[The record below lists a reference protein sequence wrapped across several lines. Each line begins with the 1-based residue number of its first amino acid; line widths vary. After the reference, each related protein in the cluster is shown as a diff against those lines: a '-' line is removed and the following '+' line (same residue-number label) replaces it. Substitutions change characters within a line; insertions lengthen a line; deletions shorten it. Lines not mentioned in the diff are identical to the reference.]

1 LAQIVLGAS
10 AEEIHVTDQ
19 KYFGMATTLS
29 GSDPAYVVLVE
40 APVHADVRIGLPGD
54 MA

>member
-1 LAQIVLGAS
+1 MAQIVLGAS
-10 AEEIHVTDQ
+10 AEEIHVTNQ
-19 KYFGMATTLS
+19 KYFGMATTL
-29 GSDPAYVVLVE
+29 GGGDPAYVFPLE